1 MVILE
6 SMLSKETF
14 SLPENIDTFE
24 DTNQDHIRVIDFF
37 CPLFL
42 DNSILNMNLLDK
54 SLPVAYLCVT
64 IHPGEVPVD
73 VKLLAVWQ

>member
-14 SLPENIDTFE
+14 SLPENIDTFK

-54 SLPVAYLCVT
+54 SLPVAYLCAT

-73 VKLLAVWQ
+73 VKLLALWQ